1 MLRPLTARFSSSP
14 ATTPWSQVAAG
25 AAALI
30 VPATLLAACGTDGSS
45 SPTSAAPAEVEKLTA
60 VVHETLPFD
69 ATSFTQGLEATEDGE
84 LWVGTGQYGES
95 RLYRFDPVT
104 GDERASVDLDPQLFG
119 EGITQFEDSIWQLTW
134 KAGEAIRYNAATLK
148 ETGRAH
154 YEGEGWGLCAL
165 DNELIMSDGTAELR
179 HLDPDTFEER
189 SRVPVTRDGA
199 PVNEIN
205 ELECVDGHVYANVWF
220 TTDILRIDPAT
231 GEVTGVIDA
240 SGVKNNA
247 ADDPNNVLNGIAHI
261 KGTDQFYV
269 TGKRWPDLYRVSF
282 EPTTSDT

>member
-1 MLRPLTARFSSSP
+1 MLRSLTARFSSSP
-14 ATTPWSQVAAG
+14 AATPRSQVAAG
-25 AAALI
+25 VAALI
-30 VPATLLAACGTDGSS
+30 VPAALLAACGTDGSS

-104 GDERASVDLDPQLFG
+104 GDERASVDLDPRLFG

-154 YEGEGWGLCAL
+154 YEGEGGGLCAL

-179 HLDPDTFEER
+179 HLDPDNFEER
-189 SRVPVTRDGA
+189 SRVTVTRDGA

-220 TTDILRIDPAT
+220 STDILRIDPAT

-282 EPTTSDT
+282 EPAASDT